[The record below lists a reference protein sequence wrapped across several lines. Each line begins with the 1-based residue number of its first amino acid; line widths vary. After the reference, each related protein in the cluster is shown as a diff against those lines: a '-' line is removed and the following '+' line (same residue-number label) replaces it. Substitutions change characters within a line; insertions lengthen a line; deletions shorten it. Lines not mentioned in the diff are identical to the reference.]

1 MSLLQV
7 QVLAFILVA
16 AFIAAFVG
24 HRLAVADGLAAAT
37 ALGWAGLSAAA
48 AVVDLGVVCGALELF
63 RGGPSPARIGATV
76 LGTLC
81 AVAVA
86 VVAYGLSGGTAVSRG
101 RRWCLCAG
109 AFSMAT
115 AVFGVV
121 VSLVG

>member
-24 HRLAVADGLAAAT
+24 HRLAVADGLPAEA

-48 AVVDLGVVCGALELF
+48 AVVDLGVLCSALELL

-76 LGTLC
+76 IGVLC

-86 VVAYGLSGGTAVSRG
+86 VVAYGLTDGSAVSRG
-101 RRWCLCAG
+101 RRWCICAG

-121 VSLVG
+121 ANLVG